1 MGYHHGGEESAVIHM
16 KVILSAKSV
25 YPFHPIGGVQKYV
38 YYFAKHLAQR
48 GIDLEIVTPLD
59 SGKPRTEVF
68 EGLKYTFLKP
78 AIYRYLEYPIG
89 WLGVH
94 LFSRSLDKYLKNI
107 PFDLLHSFDLTGYQY
122 GKNKYRRPVIAHI
135 FTDNY
140 LCNPISLK
148 NPLNLFNL
156 TGSQFNRIKETKVK
170 ISPFADRATKAKYL
184 AQYLLKIKP
193 MYQCLK
199 RSEAIFFEADVIKD
213 EVNALYR
220 LNSRKSTVIPVGVD
234 ISFICETVGKADVL
248 RGELDF
254 NDDDIVLITVNRL
267 AADKGVDK
275 IVLALEGIVK
285 EIPQIKL
292 IIVGAGYQEREI
304 NKIIK
309 QKKLGAYVR
318 CLKNIPEDKLYQ
330 YYNIADIY
338 LSAFSYPGS
347 SISTLEA
354 MACSLPVITTAQPWL
369 IKEGQNG
376 IILNDNSSV
385 SIQKAV
391 LELVK
396 QEKLHEQGEISREI
410 VQDYDWEKIAEN
422 AALQYEQILS
432 GKVYHYE
439 TN

>member
-1 MGYHHGGEESAVIHM
+1 VGYNHGCAKVITGPM

-38 YYFAKHLAQR
+38 YYFAKHLAQI

-59 SGKPRTEVF
+59 QGKPRTEVY

-78 AIYRYLEYPIG
+78 SIYRYLEYPIG

-94 LFSRSLDKYLKNI
+94 LFSRSLNRYLQNVS
-107 PFDLLHSFDLTGYQY
+107 FDILHSFDLTGYQY
-122 GKNKYRRPVIAHI
+122 VRNAHRRPVIAHV

-140 LCNPISLK
+140 LSNPISLK

-156 TGSQFNRIKETKVK
+156 TGSQFNRIKEQKVK
-170 ISPFADRATKAKYL
+170 ISPFADNATKAKYFI
-184 AQYLLKIKP
+184 QYALKIKP
-193 MYQCLK
+193 MYQCLQ
-199 RSEAIFFEADVIKD
+199 RSEAIFFEADIFKD

-220 LNSRKSTVIPVGVD
+220 LDSGKSKVIPVGTD
-234 ISFICETVGKADVL
+234 ISFIQEAIGKNHTL
-248 RGELDF
+248 RGELGLS
-254 NDDDIVLITVNRL
+254 DDDIVLITVNRL

-275 IVLALEGIVK
+275 IVLALEKIIK
-285 EIPQIKL
+285 KIPHIKL
-292 IIVGAGYQEREI
+292 IIVGAGYQEKEI
-304 NKIIK
+304 NTIIE
-309 QKKLGAYVR
+309 QKNLGAHVR
-318 CLKNIPEDKLYQ
+318 SLKNVSEDKLYQ
-330 YYNIADIY
+330 YYNISDIY
-338 LSAFSYPGS
+338 VSAFSYPGS

-376 IILNDNSSV
+376 ISLKDNSSE
-385 SIQKAV
+385 SIEKAV
-391 LELVK
+391 LGLVTRK
-396 QEKLHEQGEISREI
+396 KLNEQGKVSRKI

-422 AALQYEQILS
+422 AVQQYEQILA
-432 GKVYHYE
+432 GKIHHYE